1 MNKRIIFILPEFKDG
16 GGNRWSVN
24 LANDLSKIYKIKL
37 FALKKRNNKTI
48 HNLSNKIDKN
58 FFEFN
63 KNNLL
68 IRIFLYIKIFL
79 ILRNKKYNKD
89 LFIITDPIISIFSLL
104 LYPKKIIRNIAAD
117 ENNLYNDFKIFRYL
131 GLLYIYKLLLRFS
144 YYYPNT
150 KIFFISKYVFIKT
163 PTYFRK
169 KFFKNNVDIDQYIIP
184 PSIDDIFLKKNIGK
198 KNLKNKINT
207 ICLFPRKQNFK
218 GLKIF
223 DNINFQFKLLKLGIT
238 NLILITNEDIKFDKI
253 IHQNIKIINPK
264 NDEEIIKY
272 LDTCDLFVST
282 SKNEGFSLPPV
293 EAMARNKPVIMA
305 NAGGNLSYAI
315 NGFNCLLYEDNEA
328 DEIIN
333 KIKVLINNNKMRKKI
348 ILNAYET
355 SKNYQSSI
363 LNKKWKDQI
372 TKLFENKNIS
382 KLQNNEINKL
392 RHQILSIFNKYLLI
406 LKSLD
411 KTMVYN
417 LMYELLLFPLII
429 IINFFKFN
437 FNLGIN
443 YNHNNFKFKTRIKK
457 EDEIKLCFQDWS
469 NYKNIR
475 YKLLKNLIWYKCG
488 LNNFSDIFKTEKFN
502 VKKYLF
508 ISGNNEQ
515 KLKDFNLNKDIEVV
529 NSNNDYYDFSSYA
542 LFYKM
547 NKAKNSILIFCNSS
561 ISSEKIDN
569 FLDGYIEY
577 FKKNKNLGMLGI
589 SGNSKN
595 HQSLIFNNFT
605 PHIQTIFFMT
615 TVEVLNKVVE
625 INGNVFPGTDA
636 TKFNKYSI
644 IQKGEIVLSKKVLD
658 LGYEIGIVKPDGN
671 IFKFKKDKHY
681 QMFNNW
687 KKNYKLGDARL
698 HNILPS
704 HPFRIIND

>member
-1 MNKRIIFILPEFKDG
+1 MNKRVIFILPEFKDG

-24 LANDLSKIYKIKL
+24 LANDLSNNYKIKL
-37 FALKKRNNKTI
+37 FALKNRNNKTI
-48 HNLSNKIDKN
+48 HNLNNKIDKN

-68 IRIFLYIKIFL
+68 IRIILYVKIFL

-89 LFIITDPIISIFSLL
+89 LIIITDPILSIFSLL

-117 ENNLYNDFKIFRYL
+117 ENNLYNGFKIFRYL
-131 GLLYIYKLLLRFS
+131 GLLYIYKLLLRIS

-150 KIFFISKYVFIKT
+150 KFFFISKYVFIKT
-163 PTYFRK
+163 PLYFRK
-169 KFFKNNVDIDQYIIP
+169 KFFKNNLDIDQYIIP
-184 PSIDDIFLKKNIGK
+184 PSIDDIFLKKNINK
-198 KNLKNKINT
+198 KSLKNKIDT

-223 DNINFQFKLLKLGIT
+223 DDKNFQLKLFELGIK

-253 IHQNIKIINPK
+253 AYQNIKIINPK

-272 LDTCDLFVST
+272 LDDCDLFVST

-293 EAMARNKPVIMA
+293 EAMARKKPVVMA

-328 DEIIN
+328 VEIIN
-333 KIKVLINNNKMRKKI
+333 KIKVLINNHKMRKNI
-348 ILNAYET
+348 INNAYET
-355 SKNYQSSI
+355 SKNYRSSI
-363 LNKKWKDQI
+363 LNKKWKEQI
-372 TKLFENKNIS
+372 IKLFENKNIS
-382 KLQNNEINKL
+382 KLKSNEINKL
-392 RHQILSIFNKYLLI
+392 RYQILTIFNKYVLI

-411 KTMVYN
+411 KMMVYN
-417 LMYELLLFPLII
+417 LIYEFLLFPLLI
-429 IINFFKFN
+429 IINHCKLN

-443 YNHNNFKFKTRIKK
+443 NNLNNFKLRKRTKK
-457 EDEIKLCFQDWS
+457 EYEIKLCFQDWS

-488 LNNFSDIFKTEKFN
+488 MNNFSDIFKTKKYN

-508 ISGNNEQ
+508 ISGNNKQ
-515 KLKDFNLNKDIEVV
+515 KLKELNLNTDIEVI
-529 NSNNDYYDFSSYA
+529 NSKNDYYDFSSYS

-547 NKAKNSILIFCNSS
+547 NKTKNSILIFCNSS

-615 TVEVLNKVVE
+615 TVEVLNKVVK
-625 INGNVFPGTDA
+625 INGNIFPGTDA

-658 LGYEIGIVKPDGN
+658 LGYEIGIVKADGDV
-671 IFKFKKDKHY
+671 FKFKKDKHY

-687 KKNYKLGDARL
+687 KKKYKLGDARL
-698 HNILPS
+698 HNTLPS
-704 HPFRIIND
+704 HPFRIINV